1 MVEIQRS
8 QQLQAHR
15 FYPLKQHRRSP
26 HGLRLTVEEIL
37 RPFPCLKPQ
46 KRTPHLSWSD
56 SGTSHISFRGE
67 SNSLALQNTS
77 YGVDHLSAELKKSMS
92 KRMRPPRR
100 PRRVCM
106 TKAGLKNHPPKICH
120 EKGNGEW
127 AQGRF
132 LVYEAEFNE
141 ARRENPGGRAMQLQ
155 KVACKHMKDNY
166 EVRDCD
172 EGPDIKHEWCC
183 ELYYIGRTRDRIQP
197 Q

>member
-1 MVEIQRS
+1 MKDRSHCSDGCSMVEIRRS

-15 FYPLKQHRRSP
+15 FYPLKQRRRSP
-26 HGLRLTVEEIL
+26 HSLRLTVEETL
-37 RPFPCLKPQ
+37 RPFPCLRPQ

-67 SNSLALQNTS
+67 SDSLALQNAS
-77 YGVDHLSAELKKSMS
+77 YGVDHLSAELKKPMS

-132 LVYEAEFNE
+132 LVYEAKFIE
-141 ARRENPGGRAMQLQ
+141 ARRESRQSRYATSEGSMQT
-155 KVACKHMKDNY
+155 
-166 EVRDCD
+166 
-172 EGPDIKHEWCC
+172 HE
-183 ELYYIGRTRDRIQP
+183 R
-197 Q
+197 